1 MKKLIL
7 SLAIIL
13 AFVFASPIIS
23 LARDSHRGS
32 GHQGYYGS
40 GHKGYRGH
48 GGGHYGHHG
57 YRHHYYPQFFFHG
70 SYYPSYYSYDPY
82 YYSQGYQPYVYPYLN
97 FGFVIR

>member
-13 AFVFASPIIS
+13 AFILATPIIS
-23 LARDSHRGS
+23 SAGDSH
-32 GHQGYYGS
+32 H
-40 GHKGYRGH
+40 GYRHYGGY
-48 GGGHYGHHG
+48 GGGHYGG
-57 YRHHYYPQFFFHG
+57 YGHHYYPQFFFQG

-82 YYSQGYQPYVYPYLN
+82 YYSHGYQPYVYPYLN